1 MTAQTKTQT
10 RSPYDVIGTL
20 TVTDETG
27 HTDEIRILRED
38 LTTTNGAYRAVRDTI
53 SETLALVLDINRTV

>member
-1 MTAQTKTQT
+1 MQTQT
-10 RSPYDVIGTL
+10 SSAARLDVIGSL

-27 HTDEIRILRED
+27 VTHTVEILRED

-53 SETLALVLDINRTV
+53 QETLALVLDVNRSA